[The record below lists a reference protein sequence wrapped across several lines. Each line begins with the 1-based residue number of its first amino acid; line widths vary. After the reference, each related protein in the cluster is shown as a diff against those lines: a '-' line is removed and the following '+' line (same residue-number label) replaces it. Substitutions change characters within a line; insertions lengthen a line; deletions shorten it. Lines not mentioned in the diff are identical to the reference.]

1 LQSEYK
7 IIDDMDFYVFRNLL
21 EKWGVGER
29 LLNEL
34 ELLFFA
40 VAVTLLI
47 LCVNLICRRVII
59 PITKRLVKK
68 TRNKFDDILFDEK
81 FLKNLVRTL
90 TPIIILVFIPYAVD
104 AFPVL
109 LEVLRRVAL
118 AWLTISITIL
128 ICSFFDAVYTYLSA
142 KDVAQQHPLK
152 GFIQM
157 FKIIVVCIGLIVITS
172 ILINKNPGTILAALG
187 ASAAV
192 LMLVFKDTIVGL
204 VAGIQLSANDMLRP
218 GDWITMPKYG
228 ADGDVIEVTLT
239 TVKVQNF
246 DKTITTIPPYALV
259 SDSFQNWRGMKE
271 AGARRVKRDIPIDM
285 RSVGFLSE
293 QQRADFISKGWIEA
307 DAPEDTVNLKV
318 FRNYLEQYLRG
329 HSQVNPE
336 LTLLVRELQ
345 PGAQGLPLEIY
356 FFSNTTVWAEYE
368 SIQSEIMEHALS
380 VTPQFGLRVYQRSSD
395 VEKYN

>member
-1 LQSEYK
+1 
-7 IIDDMDFYVFRNLL
+7 MDFYVFRNLL

-293 QQRADFISKGWIEA
+293 QQRGDFISKGWIEA

>member
-1 LQSEYK
+1 MEFNL
-7 IIDDMDFYVFRNLL
+7 FHNLL
-21 EKWGVGER
+21 AKWGVGER
-29 LLNEL
+29 LINEL

-47 LCVNLICRRVII
+47 LLVNLICRKVII
-59 PITKRLVKK
+59 PIVKRLVRK

-81 FLKNLVRTL
+81 FLKNLVKTL
-90 TPIIILVFIPYAVD
+90 TPIIILIFLPYAVD
-104 AFPVL
+104 SFPVL
-109 LEVLRRVAL
+109 LEALRRLAL
-118 AWLTISITIL
+118 VWLTISITIL
-128 ICSFFDAVYTYLSA
+128 ICSFFNVVYTFLSA
-142 KDVAQQHPLK
+142 KDVAQRHPLK

-228 ADGDVIEVTLT
+228 ADGDVIDVSLT

-271 AGARRVKRDIPIDM
+271 TGARRVKRDIPIDM
-285 RSVGFLSE
+285 RSVGFLTNE
-293 QQRADFISKGWIEA
+293 QRADFISKGWLAA

-318 FRNYLEQYLRG
+318 FRSYLEDYLRN
-329 HSQVNPE
+329 HSRVHQG

-345 PGAQGLPLEIY
+345 PTSEGIPLELY

-368 SIQSEIMEHALS
+368 SIQSEVMEHVLS
-380 VTPQFGLRVYQRSSD
+380 VMPKFGLRAFQRSSGSLSSL
-395 VEKYN
+395 ENPIKYS

>member
-1 LQSEYK
+1 MEFNL
-7 IIDDMDFYVFRNLL
+7 FHNLL
-21 EKWGVGER
+21 AKWGVGER
-29 LLNEL
+29 LINEL

-47 LCVNLICRRVII
+47 LLVNIICRKIII
-59 PITKRLVKK
+59 PIVKRLVRK

-90 TPIIILVFIPYAVD
+90 TPIIILIFLPYAVD
-104 AFPVL
+104 SFPVL
-109 LEVLRRVAL
+109 LEALRRLAL
-118 AWLTISITIL
+118 VWLTISITIL
-128 ICSFFDAVYTYLSA
+128 ICSFFNAVYTFLSA

-228 ADGDVIEVTLT
+228 ADGDVIDVSLT

-271 AGARRVKRDIPIDM
+271 TGARRVKRDIPIDM
-285 RSVGFLSE
+285 RSVGFLTKE
-293 QQRADFISKGWIEA
+293 QRADFISKGWLEA

-318 FRNYLEQYLRG
+318 FRNYLEDFLRN
-329 HSQVNPE
+329 HSRVHQG

-345 PGAQGLPLEIY
+345 PGSHGLPLEIY
-356 FFSNTTVWAEYE
+356 FFANTTVWAEYE
-368 SIQSEIMEHALS
+368 GIQSEVMEHVLS
-380 VTPQFGLRVYQRSSD
+380 VVPKFGLRVYQRSSD
-395 VEKYN
+395 LEKHD

>member
-1 LQSEYK
+1 
-7 IIDDMDFYVFRNLL
+7 MDFYVFRNLL

>member
-1 LQSEYK
+1 
-7 IIDDMDFYVFRNLL
+7 MDFYVFRNLL

-307 DAPEDTVNLKV
+307 DAPGDTVNLKV

>member
-1 LQSEYK
+1 M
-7 IIDDMDFYVFRNLL
+7 I
-21 EKWGVGER
+21 
-29 LLNEL
+29 
-34 ELLFFA
+34 
-40 VAVTLLI
+40 
-47 LCVNLICRRVII
+47 
-59 PITKRLVKK
+59 
-68 TRNKFDDILFDEK
+68 
-81 FLKNLVRTL
+81 FL
-90 TPIIILVFIPYAVD
+90 PYAVD
-104 AFPVL
+104 SFPVL
-109 LEVLRRVAL
+109 LEALRRLAL
-118 AWLTISITIL
+118 VWLTISITIL
-128 ICSFFDAVYTYLSA
+128 ICSFFNVVYTFLSA
-142 KDVAQQHPLK
+142 KDVAQRHPLK

-228 ADGDVIEVTLT
+228 ADGDVIDVSLT

-271 AGARRVKRDIPIDM
+271 TGARRVKRDIPIDM
-285 RSVGFLSE
+285 RSVGFLTNE
-293 QQRADFISKGWIEA
+293 QRADFISKGWLAA

-318 FRNYLEQYLRG
+318 FRSYLEDYLRN
-329 HSQVNPE
+329 HSRVHQG

-345 PGAQGLPLEIY
+345 PTSEGIPLELY

-368 SIQSEIMEHALS
+368 SIQSEVMEHVLS
-380 VTPQFGLRVYQRSSD
+380 VMPKFGLRAFQRSSGSLSSL
-395 VEKYN
+395 ENPIKYS